1 MNKLSLII
9 AIIIMMIIVII
20 IGFNYNIIIIITEH
34 FYWIN
39 DNKGIWLTPKEKQ
52 GNIITLIKFQNQIK
66 FQYRF

>member
-20 IGFNYNIIIIITEH
+20 IGFNYNIIIITEH

-52 GNIITLIKFQNQIK
+52 GNSINAIK

>member
-20 IGFNYNIIIIITEH
+20 IGFNNNIIIITEH

-39 DNKGIWLTPKEKQ
+39 DNKGLWLTPKEKQ
-52 GNIITLIKFQNQIK
+52 VNSINLLK